1 MIITVLNLPA
11 PASSSSET
19 SHASH
24 HRTKV
29 AASVEIEAQT
39 RQLAHPDNVDQLWPD
54 HVFGSLQ
61 FGILQGFLFSF
72 LLFYTASFSLPRNH
86 QILPLQPSVYLGII
100 SPSAA
105 LGLTGNRHILPQL
118 PSIYLG
124 TMSSASFSLPRN
136 HVFGILYLV
145 SMSYLRSFQLT

>member
-1 MIITVLNLPA
+1 MIITILNLPA
-11 PASSSSET
+11 PASSPSET

-61 FGILQGFLFSF
+61 FGILQGFS

-145 SMSYLRSFQLT
+145 SMSFLRSIQFT